1 MLARR
6 KDCQLMRH
14 YQLRSKRSLIRAPD
28 PEFISLTFI
37 GFLLNQANHSKQL
50 EIPISDALR
59 HSTARRSYS
68 SFRES
73 VRTIGPEMARE
84 IMSRSS
90 SFRFNTPRQITA
102 PDAMLMKKHHR
113 VNPALSAGDV
123 IQSYQKI
130 RKHFVSLLSQ
140 ECSVATCVDSTQKIK
155 TDVIFAL
162 YL

>member
-1 MLARR
+1 MLCAIRLLVEATLHFANR
-6 KDCQLMRH
+6 FVQL
-14 YQLRSKRSLIRAPD
+14 D
-28 PEFISLTFI
+28 P
-37 GFLLNQANHSKQL
+37 
-50 EIPISDALR
+50 R
-59 HSTARRSYS
+59 W
-68 SFRES
+68 
-73 VRTIGPEMARE
+73 PEMARE